1 MLSEDRKHDRHNT
14 LHTPTPASPAP
25 SSASFIHYSH
35 AGGGRAASPI
45 SIQCLDCGV
54 PQTHQFICCNTSRQL
69 CAVPGTNCACVA
81 PTSRICIV
89 NTGASSGKPYLSSL
103 SHILASEC
111 LTTLICLPRTTPRLD
126 KVLTPPTPPTITEI
140 QFQLATHSSTSLTR
154 TLTHPLR
161 PPFRPLLRQY
171 TLSPRATRTSLPSL
185 ALALA
190 QGLGTAVRPR
200 PIRGLKYFARWTESR

>member
-25 SSASFIHYSH
+25 ASASFMHYSH
-35 AGGGRAASPI
+35 AGGRRAASPI

-54 PQTHQFICCNTSRQL
+54 PQTHQFLCCSTSRQL

-81 PTSRICIV
+81 FASRICIV
-89 NTGASSGKPYLSSL
+89 KTGASSGKPYLPSL
-103 SHILASEC
+103 SHILASGR
-111 LTTLICLPRTTPRLD
+111 LITLICLHRTPPRLD
-126 KVLTPPTPPTITEI
+126 KALTPPTQPTITEI
-140 QFQLATHSSTSLTR
+140 RYQPAIRSSTSLTR
-154 TLTHPLR
+154 ILTHPLR
-161 PPFRPLLRQY
+161 PPFHPLLRQY

-185 ALALA
+185 ALVLA

-200 PIRGLKYFARWTESR
+200 PIRGPKSFARWKESR